1 MADEADPH
9 AASRKNYLAA
19 LAYEAQVRGLE
30 CRPVGKEGGVL
41 RIAAPSGR
49 STMVVAVPSSPVAW
63 SYLWGGGG
71 VASVDNPSHAADL
84 IAASLGR

>member
-1 MADEADPH
+1 MADGADPH

-19 LAYEAQVRGLE
+19 LAYEAGVRGLE
-30 CRPVGKEGGVL
+30 CRSVGPNEGIL
-41 RIAAPSGR
+41 RVAAPSGR
-49 STMVVAVPSSPVAW
+49 STMVVAVPSSTVAW

-71 VASVDNPSHAADL
+71 TASVDNPSRAADL